1 MKTFATRLLLILAIA
16 LSAGAPSSTVHAQA
30 LFPVQGLLVDHRTNT
45 PAPGLMVSL
54 IHPQFGRSA
63 PSYSNAS
70 GGFGWSMIQASAQP
84 YMIEVYW
91 GNNLIYRQPVTVNGP
106 MSLGTI
112 VL

>member
-1 MKTFATRLLLILAIA
+1 MKTIATRLPLILAIA
-16 LSAGAPSSTVHAQA
+16 LSIGSPSAMAQA
-30 LFPVQGLLVDHRTNT
+30 VYPVQGLLVDHRTNSA
-45 PAPGLMVSL
+45 APGLMVSL

-63 PSYSNAS
+63 PSYSNAG
-70 GGFGWSMIQASAQP
+70 GGFGWTMIQASPQP